1 MGEVQQLKVAY
12 DLSLLK
18 KQVRDY
24 QLENEWL
31 VRENQLL
38 KQQVRVLKGRN
49 SSGTGGARGRMYSK

>member
-18 KQVRDY
+18 KQIREC
-24 QLENEWL
+24 QLENELL

-38 KQQVRVLKGRN
+38 KQQVRVLKGR
-49 SSGTGGARGRMYSK
+49 SGRKE

>member
-18 KQVRDY
+18 KQIREY
-24 QLENEWL
+24 QLENELL

-38 KQQVRVLKGRN
+38 KQQVRVLKGR
-49 SSGTGGARGRMYSK
+49 SGRKG